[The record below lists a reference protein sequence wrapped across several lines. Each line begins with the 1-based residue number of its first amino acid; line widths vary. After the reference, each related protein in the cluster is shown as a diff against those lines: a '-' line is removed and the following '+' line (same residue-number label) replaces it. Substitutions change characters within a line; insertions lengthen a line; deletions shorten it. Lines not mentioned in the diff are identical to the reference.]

1 MTIDPQRRN
10 VLKAVAGAGAFV
22 AIGGVGVAGARE
34 GKRLGASA
42 DRTIVDVATE
52 EGFTTLVAAVEKAG
66 LVDALS
72 GNRQL
77 TVFAPTNAAFE
88 HLLAGN
94 DDWHTLDDIPL
105 PLLRAVLLYHVTPG
119 RRYASS
125 VIRAPRVRMLNEAF
139 VHVDGTEL
147 NGGQA
152 TIVGTDVEASNGVV
166 HVIDGVLLP
175 KA

>member
-1 MTIDPQRRN
+1 
-10 VLKAVAGAGAFV
+10 
-22 AIGGVGVAGARE
+22 
-34 GKRLGASA
+34 
-42 DRTIVDVATE
+42 
-52 EGFTTLVAAVEKAG
+52 
-66 LVDALS
+66 
-72 GNRQL
+72 
-77 TVFAPTNAAFE
+77 
-88 HLLAGN
+88 
-94 DDWHTLDDIPL
+94 
-105 PLLRAVLLYHVTPG
+105 
-119 RRYASS
+119 